1 MPSYV
6 QKSPVGSVLIGA
18 FAFFSFYSIF
28 YFTLPVV
35 ALLSAAV
42 GIISYVRP
50 KIAPFFV
57 LGSLAIPAADVVLS
71 SPVTP
76 GGIPYQGLVIALLFL
91 VAFIGCLM
99 DWLGSLVGFFLGMM
113 MGWGFS
119 PALVLPAIATLSAL
133 KSGRAGAST
142 MMLYSAFGTYFIY
155 GQYLGFA
162 VPAGYAFSVF
172 FPRVSDLSSMYFPSL
187 LMGIFLG
194 PGWQESLSSSSA
206 RYLLEL
212 TPLYFVAVGSLLI
225 FISTYGR
232 NVFRLLGLNIHLTR
246 IISAVVGTVVSG
258 FLIFGSLE
266 QIGVSVLC
274 SFAAPFGFLALRP
287 IFRERPQ
294 LNSSGLTDLFSKSPL
309 YDAKGGFARIGEAMP
324 SKPSD
329 IKQCWEKTKGLDHI
343 KNELLRSVA
352 LPMKYKKEARRFG
365 VKPARGILLYGPPG
379 TGKTTLLRGL
389 SSQLGV
395 RYYEVSLSEL
405 LSKWYGESEHR
416 ISELFS
422 IARENAPC
430 ILAIND
436 IDSIGKD
443 RTMYKSDDVTPRVM
457 NVLLS
462 ELDSISQKDIDV
474 IVVATTNK
482 PQLLDRALIRP
493 GRFDKMIYVG
503 PPDKEA
509 RKEIFKCYLEGKPV
523 APGIDYD
530 RLADLSE
537 RFTGADIEALVN
549 KIFSS
554 AFYEGLKNGNS
565 AAVSQEALEEA
576 IKGTRPTVDYSML
589 EEYERFRVEFERDRR
604 VAKTWESG
612 IPEVTFDDI
621 GDLDDVKADLREA
634 FELPIR
640 RPDLMERLR
649 VRAVKGVLLYGPP
662 GCGKTLLAKAIAN
675 EVKANFFP
683 VSGAELSRGN
693 TNEAAAR
700 INDVFRRARDNAPAI
715 VFIDEID
722 QIAPSRSDAG
732 SSAFVPVTTQLLS
745 ELDGIHDLKGVMVLA
760 ATNRH
765 EAIDPALLRANRIEK
780 HIYVGLPDARARA
793 EIIKVHLRDAPVG
806 MSVVVEEIAK
816 MTEGFSGADL
826 QELVNEAKKS
836 LIRATLKGETRDS
849 LEMEDFLEALQ
860 RIRGSLVSRSKTPT

>member
-1 MPSYV
+1 MPSEV

-18 FAFFSFYSIF
+18 FALASFYSIS

-35 ALLSAAV
+35 VLLSAAV
-42 GIISYVRP
+42 GIISYFRTKLTP
-50 KIAPFFV
+50 LFV
-57 LGSLAIPAADVVLS
+57 LGSLAIPATDVVLS
-71 SPVTP
+71 SQVSP
-76 GGIPYQGLVIALLFL
+76 GGIPYQGLVIILLFL
-91 VAFIGCLM
+91 AAFVGCLI
-99 DWLGSLVGFFLGMM
+99 DWLGSLVGIFLGMM

-119 PALVLPAIATLSAL
+119 PALVLPAIAVLSAL
-133 KSGRAGAST
+133 KSGRAGASALL
-142 MMLYSAFGTYFIY
+142 LYSAFGTYFIY
-155 GQYLGFA
+155 GHYLGYDIP
-162 VPAGYAFSVF
+162 VSSAFGVF
-172 FPRVSDLSSMYFPSL
+172 FPSISDLSSLYFPSL
-187 LMGIFLG
+187 LLG
-194 PGWQESLSSSSA
+194 LFIGSGWQEWLSSSSA
-206 RYLLEL
+206 RYFIEL
-212 TPLYFVAVGSLLI
+212 TPFYFAGIGSLLI
-225 FISTYGR
+225 IIAAYGR
-232 NVFRLLGLNIHLTR
+232 KIFNYLGLNAHLTR
-246 IISAVVGTVVSG
+246 IIASAVGTVVGG

-266 QIGVSVLC
+266 QIGISALWSVVLP
-274 SFAAPFGFLALRP
+274 FAFLALRP
-287 IFRERPQ
+287 IFRPRPQ
-294 LNSSGLTDLFSKSPL
+294 LSSSGLIDLFSWSPL
-309 YDAKGGFARIGEAMP
+309 YDAKGGSGTVVDARS
-324 SKPSD
+324 SKSSD
-329 IKQCWEKTKGLDHI
+329 LKYCWERVKGLDNI
-343 KNELLRSVA
+343 KNELLRGVA
-352 LPMKYKKEARRFG
+352 LPIKYKKEASRFG

-389 SSQLGV
+389 AFQLGV

-422 IARENAPC
+422 SARENAPC

-443 RTMYKSDDVTPRVM
+443 RTMYKSDDVTPRLM

-462 ELDSISQKDIDV
+462 ELDSINQHNIDV

-493 GRFDKMIYVG
+493 GRFDKIIYV
-503 PPDKEA
+503 PPPGKDA
-509 RKEIFKCYLEGKPV
+509 RREIFKCYLEGKPV

-530 RLADLSE
+530 RLAELSE

-554 AFYEGLKNGNS
+554 AFYEGLKNGKS
-565 AAVSQEALEEA
+565 ATVTQELLEEA
-576 IKGTRPTVDYSML
+576 VKGTRPSVDYSML

-604 VAKTWESG
+604 VTKTWESG

-621 GDLDDVKADLREA
+621 GDLDDVKAELREA

-675 EVKANFFP
+675 EVEANFFP

-693 TNEAAAR
+693 INEAAAK
-700 INDVFRRARDNAPAI
+700 INDVFRRAKDNAPAI

-722 QIAPSRSDAG
+722 QIAPDRSYAG

-760 ATNRH
+760 ATNRQ

-780 HIYVGLPDARARA
+780 HIYVGLPDARARG
-793 EIIKVHLRDAPVG
+793 EIIKVHLRDAPLG
-806 MSVVVEEIAK
+806 MSVVVDEIAK
-816 MTEGFSGADL
+816 MTEGFSGAEL

-836 LIRATLKGETRDS
+836 LIRATLKGEIRDA
-849 LEMEDFLEALQ
+849 LELEDFLEALR
-860 RIRGSLVSRSKTPT
+860 RIRGSLVSKSKP